1 MPLLGREKVT
11 HELKV
16 GIKDRVNDNLKGV
29 FLGGLQPVIAATPA
43 DKGIHRNNWFLTVG
57 SPSISF
63 GRKGSKTAQDS
74 YNSLLKMP
82 AYVLNK
88 KLYFT
93 NNGPGI
99 NSLEYGGFPN
109 PVKKGSYIKK
119 SKSYEKLSTGGW
131 SNQVDPGGWVRKTL
145 ILMQNKIRSL

>member
-1 MPLLGREKVT
+1 
-11 HELKV
+11 
-16 GIKDRVNDNLKGV
+16 
-29 FLGGLQPVIAATPA
+29 
-43 DKGIHRNNWFLTVG
+43 
-57 SPSISF
+57 
-63 GRKGSKTAQDS
+63 
-74 YNSLLKMP
+74 MP

-88 KLYFT
+88 KLYLT

-109 PVKKGSYIKK
+109 PVIKGSYIKK

-131 SNQVDPGGWVRKTL
+131 SNQIDPGGWVRKTL